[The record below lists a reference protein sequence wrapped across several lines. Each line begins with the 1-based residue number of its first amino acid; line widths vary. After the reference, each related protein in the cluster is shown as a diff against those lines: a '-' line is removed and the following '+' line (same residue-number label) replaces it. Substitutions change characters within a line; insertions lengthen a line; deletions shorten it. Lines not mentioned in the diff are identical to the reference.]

1 MAVSFTRRITAWTM
15 PATSCES
22 IAIFIIDL
30 ERPTETWMLV
40 FANYW
45 VPSYFICASRG
56 DAERSSCML
65 AVRKPSTFIGT
76 IFVTSL
82 HPVVMLIHSL
92 SCLSHTPYYIAI
104 VVAENCVI
112 LSQTSPRFSGVKL
125 HKNACE
131 SSDTCCVKIRVC
143 CMLYTRSDV

>member
-1 MAVSFTRRITAWTM
+1 MLYTLNPSHSIKLRATGHSGGLFHSSYYGLDYK

-65 AVRKPSTFIGT
+65 AVKKTSAFI
-76 IFVTSL
+76 
-82 HPVVMLIHSL
+82 
-92 SCLSHTPYYIAI
+92 
-104 VVAENCVI
+104 
-112 LSQTSPRFSGVKL
+112 
-125 HKNACE
+125 
-131 SSDTCCVKIRVC
+131 
-143 CMLYTRSDV
+143 